1 LGWCA
6 LSVSWQNAKKCA
18 NVVIPRA
25 VFARG
30 ICCFFAF
37 VERRISFRRHHST
50 KGDENKV
57 KIAILG
63 GTGEQGPGLALR
75 WAIAGEDVIIGSRN
89 QERAE
94 KVAAELNAELGPSR
108 IQGMDNVKAAEA
120 AEIIVLTVPYSAHL
134 STLESVKAQVQG
146 KIFIDVSVP
155 LDPENPR
162 RMKMPPAGSAT
173 EESQEFLGP
182 GTKVV
187 AAFQNVAAH
196 LLRDPKHAIDCDVL
210 VCGNDAEAKK
220 TVMGLVTR
228 LGLRPYDV
236 GPAES
241 ARVVEGLTSIL
252 IRLNIRYKVKGSG
265 IILSGLPR

>member
-1 LGWCA
+1 MEA
-6 LSVSWQNAKKCA
+6 
-18 NVVIPRA
+18 
-25 VFARG
+25 
-30 ICCFFAF
+30 
-37 VERRISFRRHHST
+37 T
-50 KGDENKV
+50 V

-75 WAIAGEDVIIGSRN
+75 LAMAGEEVIIGSRS

-94 KVAAELNAELGPSR
+94 KVAAELNAELGRALIHGLENP
-108 IQGMDNVKAAEA
+108 QAAEA
-120 AEIIVLTVPYSAHL
+120 AEIVVLTVPYTAHL

-155 LDPENPR
+155 LDPDNPR

-173 EESQEFLGP
+173 EEAQAFFGP
-182 GTKVV
+182 ETKVV
-187 AAFQNVAAH
+187 AAFQNVSAH
-196 LLRDPKHAIDCDVL
+196 LLRDPHHAIDCDVL

-220 TVMGLVTR
+220 AVMGLVAKM
-228 LGLRPYDV
+228 GLQAYDV

-241 ARVVEGLTSIL
+241 ARVTEGLTSIL

-265 IILSGLPR
+265 IRLTGLPR